1 MFSHLP
7 KVSQG
12 IFWAPCNKMSRS
24 LEVALVDFSPD
35 GHPWVYTSN
44 RFEKMGTETQLLC
57 TVYTN
62 SRYIFFSPRK
72 FCCLF
77 SLESIWNVL
86 RWLLTIV
93 QFCGMSLTRHNN
105 PLRIVKSNR
114 RDGGPFFP
122 KSCCRYCE
130 KVYHFSIG
138 VYWVRDRPLCW
149 KQIRIHVRSTQHIGS

>member
-1 MFSHLP
+1 
-7 KVSQG
+7 
-12 IFWAPCNKMSRS
+12 
-24 LEVALVDFSPD
+24 
-35 GHPWVYTSN
+35 
-44 RFEKMGTETQLLC
+44 MGTETQLLC
-57 TVYTN
+57 SVYTN

-77 SLESIWNVL
+77 SLESIWNAL

-138 VYWVRDRPLCW
+138 STEFETARFVGNKYGSMWGLL
-149 KQIRIHVRSTQHIGS
+149 STQLTQLSDLYFFVHVNSSDQYFYGCSHTFNSLVFIYL